1 MGKKT
6 ILRLVLDILKAYDPE
21 INLVCEEL
29 IEKCVESHISG
40 VNITVTAMDR
50 LTQGVKIVIEG
61 SSLDYDEINDVLVSM
76 NCVVHSL
83 DQCVAGERLVEE
95 IDTPQD

>member
-1 MGKKT
+1 MGKKN

-21 INLVCEEL
+21 INLVCEAL
-29 IEKCVESHISG
+29 IEKCSNSNISG

-61 SSLDYDEINDVLVSM
+61 SSLDYDEITDVLVSM